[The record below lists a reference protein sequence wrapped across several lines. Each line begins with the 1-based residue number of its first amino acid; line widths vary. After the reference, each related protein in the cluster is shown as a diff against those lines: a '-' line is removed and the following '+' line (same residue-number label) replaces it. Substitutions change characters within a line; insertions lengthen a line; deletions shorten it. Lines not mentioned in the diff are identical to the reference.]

1 MKSITTFQAF
11 GLLKKVGEP
20 KPYTK
25 KTSGEESLIQN
36 YSVNG
41 LMFSLF
47 GENQI
52 NFHESLVG
60 LPVIVF
66 GRIERKEFDGQWKTN
81 FQADSVRK
89 DFSEVV
95 SND

>member
-11 GLLKKVGEP
+11 GILRKVGEP
-20 KPYTK
+20 KSYTK
-25 KTSGEESLIQN
+25 KTSGEESLVQN
-36 YSVNG
+36 YSING

-60 LPVIVF
+60 SPVIVF
-66 GRIERKEFDGQWKTN
+66 GRVEHKEYNGSWKTN
-81 FQADSVRK
+81 FKADSVRK
-89 DFSEVV
+89 DFSEGTL
-95 SND
+95 NE

>member
-11 GLLKKVGEP
+11 GVLKKVGEP
-20 KPYTK
+20 KPYIK
-25 KTSGEESLIQN
+25 KSTQEESLIQN

-52 NFHESLVG
+52 KFHESLVG
-60 LPVIVF
+60 SPVIVF

-81 FQADSVRK
+81 FQADSVKK
-89 DFSEVV
+89 DYSEWA